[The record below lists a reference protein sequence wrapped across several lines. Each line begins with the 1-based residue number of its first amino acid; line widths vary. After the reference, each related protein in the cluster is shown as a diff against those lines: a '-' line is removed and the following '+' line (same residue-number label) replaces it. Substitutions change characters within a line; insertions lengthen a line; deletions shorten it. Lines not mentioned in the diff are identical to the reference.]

1 MNHPVVLGG
10 LAVLSLPALWV
21 WYRAT
26 VRRHAASEL
35 AKWRRQLARS
45 LAEASLATAEISE
58 AAAAALGVLGEV
70 VQGTGTLGVL
80 ESSVLFERVKAG
92 KILDDK
98 RAREALLLR
107 VAALLQGIAGARELA
122 HVMLPETRRDRALK
136 SDVVAILDITL
147 DADRAAATA
156 SAT

>member
-1 MNHPVVLGG
+1 MNHPIVLGG
-10 LAVLSLPALWV
+10 LAVLSLPGVWI

-26 VRRHAASEL
+26 VRRRVASEQ
-35 AKWRRQLARS
+35 ATWRRQLARGV
-45 LAEASLATAEISE
+45 AEASQATAEISE

-70 VQGTGTLGVL
+70 LQGTGTLGVL

-122 HVMLPETRRDRALK
+122 HVMLPETRRDKALK
-136 SDVVAILDITL
+136 SDVVAILDVTL